1 MSNYTPKDDGS
12 VMGAIMTRS
21 YKVIVPKKKEQR
33 NFCSSDSRA
42 TDKMTFICPK
52 CNRGWE
58 FLIKPSKGTGTQKI
72 LQSLEKNV
80 KYVLIVL
87 RRVHNRIINKSS
99 VFGRLD
105 PLF

>member
-42 TDKMTFICPK
+42 K

-58 FLIKPSKGTGTQKI
+58 FLITATGSNRPKHKITLYSKNITKFRKKRKICFNCVKESTQ
-72 LQSLEKNV
+72 SN
-80 KYVLIVL
+80 
-87 RRVHNRIINKSS
+87 N
-99 VFGRLD
+99 
-105 PLF
+105 

>member
-42 TDKMTFICPK
+42 TDRMTFICPK

-58 FLIKPSKGTGTQKI
+58 FLITATGSNRPKHKITLYSKNITKFRKKRKICFNCVKESTQ
-72 LQSLEKNV
+72 SN
-80 KYVLIVL
+80 
-87 RRVHNRIINKSS
+87 N
-99 VFGRLD
+99 
-105 PLF
+105 

>member
-42 TDKMTFICPK
+42 TDRTT
-52 CNRGWE
+52 
-58 FLIKPSKGTGTQKI
+58 L
-72 LQSLEKNV
+72 
-80 KYVLIVL
+80 YVL
-87 RRVHNRIINKSS
+87 S
-99 VFGRLD
+99 VIEDGSF
-105 PLF
+105 